1 MCTPRLLWILLFL
14 LAGTTVLGAT
24 AGWTAGARAAD
35 APGAAPGGG
44 GPQEEGAQE
53 AREAARVHFAK
64 GLERAGQS
72 DYEGALHEFTEA
84 YSLSPHFAVLYN
96 IGQSQ
101 IALGRPLEAVETLSK
116 YLRDGQEQVPSD
128 RRLQVEAQVQ
138 LLQFLFAELTITTDR
153 PGALIFIDGR
163 EVGRT
168 PLYQSVRLAAG
179 THTVS
184 AVVQGMAPIVRTVTI
199 AHGERQV
206 LNLEVPASPTV
217 AAKAAGAQPPSAIAP
232 PSSGVLASAGAPAGV
247 LAPLGPDGASDSSAP
262 LLVDQQPKSWT
273 TGRWRALPALAYAAV
288 GIGAVMGG
296 TALTVYLRN
305 RGRYS
310 DWQDKNAALKN
321 DRGAIDYYTRQMA
334 NNQLAES
341 LTGDNHLIAGLSI
354 AGGAL
359 IAGGL
364 TFLIHDRLRGGRH
377 EREHADSDVPDNG
390 FSLAWNWQGRSSASL
405 FWSAAW

>member
-1 MCTPRLLWILLFL
+1 MCTRLPWIVLLL
-14 LAGTTVLGAT
+14 LGGTTVLGWTAVAT
-24 AGWTAGARAAD
+24 AADDPRAA
-35 APGAAPGGG
+35 PRGG
-44 GPQEEGAQE
+44 GPREEASPE
-53 AREAARVHFAK
+53 AREAARAYFAK
-64 GLERAGQS
+64 GLERAGRS
-72 DYEGALHEFTEA
+72 DYEAALREFNEA
-84 YSLSPHFAVLYN
+84 YALSPHFAVLYN

-168 PLYQSVRLAAG
+168 PLYQSVRLSAG

-206 LNLEVPASPTV
+206 LTLEVPASPTA
-217 AAKAAGAQPPSAIAP
+217 AAKAAGAQPPTAIAP
-232 PSSGVLASAGAPAGV
+232 PASGVLAPAGALAG
-247 LAPLGPDGASDSSAP
+247 LGPDGASGSPVP
-262 LLVDQQPKSWT
+262 LLVDQQATSGT
-273 TGRWRALPALAYAAV
+273 TGRWRAPPALAYAAV
-288 GIGAVMGG
+288 GIGAVLGG

-305 RGRYS
+305 RGRYQ
-310 DWQDKNAALKN
+310 DWQDKDAALKN
-321 DRGAIDYYTRQMA
+321 DRGAIDYYARQMV
-334 NNQLAES
+334 NNQLADS

-364 TFLIHDRLRGGRH
+364 TYLIRDRWQGGNEGARAAH
-377 EREHADSDVPDNG
+377 STGA
-390 FSLAWNWQGRSSASL
+390 FSLAWAHQGSSTGSIL
-405 FWSAAW
+405 WSTPW

>member
-1 MCTPRLLWILLFL
+1 VACDVLDELIEPKRMRVPLLPSIVFL
-14 LAGTTVLGAT
+14 LLDLTAV
-24 AGWTAGARAAD
+24 AGWTSAANAAD
-35 APGAAPGGG
+35 APGG
-44 GPQEEGAQE
+44 GPREEASQE
-53 AREAARVHFAK
+53 AREVARVHFAK

-72 DYEGALHEFTEA
+72 DYEGALREFTEA

-184 AVVQGMAPIVRTVTI
+184 AVVQGMSPIVRTVTI

-232 PSSGVLASAGAPAGV
+232 PSSGVLASAGGKAGS
-247 LAPLGPDGASDSSAP
+247 GPDGASGSSVP
-262 LLVDQQPKSWT
+262 VLVGQQATSGT
-273 TGRWRALPALAYAAV
+273 TARGRALPELAYAAV
-288 GIGAVMGG
+288 GIGAVLGG

-305 RGRYS
+305 RGRYQ

-321 DRGAIDYYTRQMA
+321 DRGAIDYYARQMA
-334 NNQLAES
+334 NNQLADS
-341 LTGDNHLIAGLSI
+341 LAGDNHLIAGLSI

-364 TFLIHDRLRGGRH
+364 TFLIHDRLRGGKEGTR
-377 EREHADSDVPDNG
+377 AGGSTDG
-390 FSLAWNWQGRSSASL
+390 FNLAWTYQGSSSGSIL
-405 FWSAAW
+405 WSTPW

>member
-1 MCTPRLLWILLFL
+1 MRVPHLPWIVLFL
-14 LAGTTVLGAT
+14 LLHLTAV
-24 AGWTAGARAAD
+24 AGWSSAAKAAD
-35 APGAAPGGG
+35 APGG
-44 GPQEEGAQE
+44 GPREEATQE
-53 AREAARVHFAK
+53 AREVARVHFAK

-72 DYEGALHEFTEA
+72 DYEGALREFTEA

-184 AVVQGMAPIVRTVTI
+184 AVVQGMPPIIRAVTI

-206 LNLEVPASPTV
+206 LNLEVPASPTE
-217 AAKAAGAQPPSAIAP
+217 AAKAAGARPPTANALP
-232 PSSGVLASAGAPAGV
+232 ASGVLASAGAPAGS
-247 LAPLGPDGASDSSAP
+247 GPDGVSASSVP
-262 LLVDQQPKSWT
+262 LLVDQQATSGT

-288 GIGAVMGG
+288 GIGAVLGG

-305 RGRYS
+305 RGRYQ
-310 DWQDKNAALKN
+310 DWQDKDAALKN
-321 DRGAIDYYTRQMA
+321 DKGAIDFYARQMA
-334 NNQLAES
+334 NNQLADS

-364 TFLIHDRLRGGRH
+364 TLLIHDRLQGGRH
-377 EREHADSDVPDNG
+377 EREHTDADVPDGG
-390 FSLAWNWQGRSSASL
+390 FSLGWSWQGPSSGSL